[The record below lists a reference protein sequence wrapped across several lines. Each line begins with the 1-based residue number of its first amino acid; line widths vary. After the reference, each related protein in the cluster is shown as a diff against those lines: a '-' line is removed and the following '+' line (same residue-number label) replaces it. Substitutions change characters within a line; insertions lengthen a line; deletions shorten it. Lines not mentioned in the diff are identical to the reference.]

1 MELHALTLS
10 TRSYALLLQAIST
23 FGRWRIRVGLHDFE
37 SVCHSSHLQDIIP
50 AGLEE
55 EGVGVDVEGGGVGMS
70 TLALDSVMGYGGE
83 EEEEE
88 GEVGSEKSSEDGTRK
103 E

>member
-1 MELHALTLS
+1 MCSQFAILVGGGLELC
-10 TRSYALLLQAIST
+10 Q
-23 FGRWRIRVGLHDFE
+23 RIIWCDWSVGLHDFE
-37 SVCHSSHLQDIIP
+37 GVCHSSHLQDIIP

-88 GEVGSEKSSEDGTRK
+88 EGEVGSEKSSEDTARK

>member
-1 MELHALTLS
+1 MILK
-10 TRSYALLLQAIST
+10 
-23 FGRWRIRVGLHDFE
+23 
-37 SVCHSSHLQDIIP
+37 VCVTSSNLQDIIP

-83 EEEEE
+83 EEEE
-88 GEVGSEKSSEDGTRK
+88 GEVGSEKSSEETARR

>member
-1 MELHALTLS
+1 MC
-10 TRSYALLLQAIST
+10 
-23 FGRWRIRVGLHDFE
+23 D
-37 SVCHSSHLQDIIP
+37 VCHSSNLQDIIP

-55 EGVGVDVEGGGVGMS
+55 EGVEVEGGGVGVS
-70 TLALDSVMGYGGE
+70 TLALNSVMGYGGE

-88 GEVGSEKSSEDGTRK
+88 GEVGSEKSSEETARI

>member
-1 MELHALTLS
+1 M
-10 TRSYALLLQAIST
+10 SY
-23 FGRWRIRVGLHDFE
+23 
-37 SVCHSSHLQDIIP
+37 SSNLQDIIP

-55 EGVGVDVEGGGVGMS
+55 EGVEVEGGGVGVS
-70 TLALDSVMGYGGE
+70 TLALNSVMGYGGE

-88 GEVGSEKSSEDGTRK
+88 GEVGSEKSSEETATI